1 MDITTAPA
9 TEIVA
14 RGWQGFQLNR
24 AVRIHDGALVADV
37 YAGGSA
43 LAQKF
48 MGDKDGKPLLLA
60 TEPGPAQ
67 GTPAGFGQDAL
78 MAILNKP
85 TPEGMTVFQYLDQEL
100 GKLAKASLP

>member
-24 AVRIHDGALVADV
+24 NVRIHENELVADV

-43 LAQKF
+43 LTQKF
-48 MGDKDGKPLLLA
+48 LGDKDGKP
-60 TEPGPAQ
+60 TAQ
-67 GTPAGFGQDAL
+67 ASAPGTPAGFSQDAL